1 LEGVVV
7 GWKQRR
13 PSPMSSIDSN
23 ASSVTT
29 APPSEPTSSGL
40 AVVKQPNQ
48 AKRRRTTKSA
58 FGTLG
63 IPILNPT
70 ISTTPTPTTSVTVPP
85 STAPAV
91 EISSTAST

>member
-1 LEGVVV
+1 MEGVVV
-7 GWKQRR
+7 GWKQRQ

-48 AKRRRTTKSA
+48 AKNDEERVWNARNFKIS
-58 FGTLG
+58 
-63 IPILNPT
+63 ILNPT
-70 ISTTPTPTTSVTVPP
+70 TSTSPTPTTSVTVPI
-85 STAPAV
+85 STAPTV
-91 EISSTAST
+91 ERSSTA